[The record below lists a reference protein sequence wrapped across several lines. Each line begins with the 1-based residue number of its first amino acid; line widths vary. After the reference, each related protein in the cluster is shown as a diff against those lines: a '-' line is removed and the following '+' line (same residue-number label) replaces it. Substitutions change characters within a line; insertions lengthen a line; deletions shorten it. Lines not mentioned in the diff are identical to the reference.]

1 MCQSY
6 NGYILL
12 VSFFLIDMTINDIPK
27 NYPLCIVKDCPMANS
42 CLLQLAMQVQ
52 NTKQRLLT
60 IVNPKCITAS
70 GLISMLMLKDIT
82 GMTKQKIVISML

>member
-1 MCQSY
+1 
-6 NGYILL
+6 
-12 VSFFLIDMTINDIPK
+12 MTINDIPK
-27 NYPLCIVKDCPMANS
+27 NYPLYIVKDCPMANS
-42 CLLQLAMQVQ
+42 CLRQLAMQMQ

-60 IVNPKCITAS
+60 IVNPNSIIAS